1 MCGMKSIVICGSQR
15 YKEEITKFA
24 EKLRKLGVPIV
35 FEPNFERQRKKML
48 TAKESDRLKVKSYRD
63 RVPAMVHEH
72 FDRIRKADVCYIYN
86 KEGYLG
92 INTTLELGF
101 AHGKNMIIY
110 ALEPEKPIEEGGEI
124 CRDILFTEII
134 ETLEELIKRLA

>member
-1 MCGMKSIVICGSQR
+1 MKSVVICGSQR
-15 YKEEITKFA
+15 YKDEIKTFA
-24 EKLRKLGVPIV
+24 ERLRKLDVPVV
-35 FEPNFERQRKKML
+35 FEPNFERQRKTML
-48 TAKESDRLKVKSYRD
+48 TKAERDRLKSKSYRD

-86 KEGYLG
+86 KTGYLG

-110 ALEPEKPIEEGGEI
+110 ALEPEKPIEHGGEI

-134 ETLEELIKRLA
+134 DKPEELVKRLA

>member
-1 MCGMKSIVICGSQR
+1 MKSVVICGSQR
-15 YKEEITKFA
+15 YKEEIKTFA
-24 EKLRKLGVPIV
+24 ERLRKLGIPVV
-35 FEPNFERQRKKML
+35 FEPNFEKQRKKML
-48 TAKESDRLKVKSYRD
+48 TKAEKDRLKVKSYRD

-86 KEGYLG
+86 KKGYLG

-110 ALEPEKPIEEGGEI
+110 ALETEKPLEEGGEI

-134 ETLEELIKRLA
+134 DTPEELVKRLV

>member
-1 MCGMKSIVICGSQR
+1 MKSVVICGSQR
-15 YKEEITKFA
+15 YKDEIRAFSTR
-24 EKLRKLGVPIV
+24 LRKLGVPIV

-48 TAKESDRLKVKSYRD
+48 SKKESERLKSKSYRD

-86 KEGYLG
+86 KNGYLG
-92 INTTLELGF
+92 VNTTLELGF

-110 ALEPEKPIEEGGEI
+110 ALEPEKPIAQGGEV

-134 ETLEELIKRLA
+134 DTPEELVKRLV

>member
-1 MCGMKSIVICGSQR
+1 MKSVVICGSQR
-15 YKEEITKFA
+15 YREEIRNFA
-24 EKLRKLGVPIV
+24 NKLRSLGIPIV

-48 TAKESDRLKVKSYRD
+48 VKKESERLRVKSYRD
-63 RVPAMVHEH
+63 RVPALVHEH

-86 KEGYLG
+86 KNGYLG

-110 ALEPEKPIEEGGEI
+110 ALEPEKTIEAGGEV

-134 ETLEELIKRLA
+134 DKPEELVKRLV

>member
-1 MCGMKSIVICGSQR
+1 MKSVVICGSQR
-15 YKEEITKFA
+15 YKDEIRQFVNR
-24 EKLRKLGVPIV
+24 LRKLGVPIV
-35 FEPNFERQRKKML
+35 FEPNFDRQRKKFL
-48 TAKESDRLKVKSYRD
+48 AKEEKDRLMSKSYRD

-86 KEGYLG
+86 KNGYLG

-110 ALEPEKPIEEGGEI
+110 ALEPEKAVEKGGEV

-134 ETLEELIKRLA
+134 ENPEELLKRLV

>member
-1 MCGMKSIVICGSQR
+1 MKSVVICGSQR
-15 YKEEITKFA
+15 YKDEIKNFA
-24 EKLRKLGVPIV
+24 ERLREFGVPIV
-35 FEPNFERQRKKML
+35 FEPNFERQRKKM
-48 TAKESDRLKVKSYRD
+48 AVSKESIRLRSKSYRD

-86 KEGYLG
+86 KNGYLG

-101 AHGKNMIIY
+101 AHGKNMVIY
-110 ALEPEKPIEEGGEI
+110 ALETEKPTEHGGEI

-134 ETLEELIKRLA
+134 DKPEELVKRLV

>member
-1 MCGMKSIVICGSQR
+1 MKSVVICGSQR
-15 YKEEITKFA
+15 YKNEIKNFA
-24 EKLRKLGVPIV
+24 ERLRKLGVPVV

-48 TAKESDRLKVKSYRD
+48 TKVESERLKSKSYRD

-72 FDRIRKADVCYIYN
+72 FDRIRKADVCYVYN

-92 INTTLELGF
+92 VNTTLELGF
-101 AHGKNMIIY
+101 AHGKNMVIY
-110 ALEPEKPIEEGGEI
+110 ALEPEKPIEHGGEI

-134 ETLEELIKRLA
+134 DKPDELVKRLI